1 MAWSIGVNNPFL
13 RPPGAGAAETAARG
27 AFYGA
32 KIRTGAIA
40 DPTRLGVKSTPSEPK
55 LYWVYGKKTW
65 ANCNGLGFPP
75 GKLNNTTTGLLSLYS
90 PRSNLPLMP
99 VLTGVDTTNEGAMGS
114 VIKATVS
121 FTMYPSLTE
130 TGVAIERIQSS
141 FFTPGGN
148 VSCQFGWSTYA
159 AVACASRFGFSGKV
173 VSFSWSVNTD
183 VSVSASSSI
192 IAPGSIATG
201 VSTNMQQ
208 QSPGAAKTPDKGA
221 DGQAKSADANA
232 NGGETAP
239 LNPLDAKQVLVPSA
253 DLGTAIDHAMAE
265 VNPIQSRQL
274 GQNGSGTDGA
284 LNGNG
289 TSNSNVSTT
298 PPAGGKEEIYGIG
311 AWDIETHSD
320 AYGLKFC
327 AMGIPWMPE
336 PPETD
341 EITNKDEAY
350 AAEVAGGAEE
360 EGEEVDEDKKKKEE
374 AKKIQDQ
381 IDKLKNQGASG
392 EKPKPIVKK
401 FWYVNFGS
409 METYL
414 SPLIGGATNGNIKK
428 VDISNDTSGPP
439 GPKGFI
445 SAYPMEV
452 IWPGSNYGSGTANPP
467 PGGGGRISPIGSI
480 WFNTD
485 YMKETWRKY
494 FNETN
499 TKTSQ
504 KKLTQFLTE
513 LGNRA
518 NEAAGDY
525 WQLSA
530 TVVEKFSSC
539 GSIGGRTSVLS
550 VEDFS
555 YCPPVGAFGFNAS
568 FGRPMLKNVS
578 VSCKSSSTMGA
589 AVMAGGNVDTP
600 GKKGVTWGGGSGG
613 FIQQLLKQVEETGIN
628 TAWGD
633 AMKSVLKL
641 KKKEMAAH
649 HSKVMILFPIDFS
662 VTIDGCSGW
671 QFNEAVNTNIKPP
684 GYGSSRFAVSGIS
697 NKIDVSSWE
706 TSLTAM
712 MRA

>member
-1 MAWSIGVNNPFL
+1 MAWSIGVTNPFL

-32 KIRTGAIA
+32 KIRTGAFA
-40 DPTRLGVKSTPSEPK
+40 DPKKSTSSEPK

-130 TGVAIERIQSS
+130 SGVAIERIQSS

-159 AVACASRFGFSGKV
+159 AIRCASRFGFSGKV

-208 QSPGAAKTPDKGA
+208 KTAGAPPNPSMGPDGKPKA
-221 DGQAKSADANA
+221 PDPNA
-232 NGGETAP
+232 NNGETSP
-239 LNPLDAKQVLVPSA
+239 SNPLDAKAIPVPAA
-253 DLGTAIDHAMAE
+253 DLGTAIDNVMAE
-265 VNPIQSRQL
+265 LNPIESRQL
-274 GQNGSGTDGA
+274 GQNGSGNGGA
-284 LNGNG
+284 TGNG
-289 TSNSNVSTT
+289 SSNTSNVPTT
-298 PPAGGKEEIYGIG
+298 PPAGGKEEIYGIK
-311 AWDIETHSD
+311 AWDVEN
-320 AYGLKFC
+320 AAGKYGLRFC
-327 AMGIPWMPE
+327 AVGIPWMPE

-341 EITNKDEAY
+341 EVTSKDEAY
-350 AAEVAGGAEE
+350 AAEVTGGGEE
-360 EGEEVDEDKKKKEE
+360 EGEPVDEDKKKKEE

-381 IDKLKNQGASG
+381 IDKLNTQGAAG

-401 FWYVNFGS
+401 FWYVQFGS
-409 METYL
+409 MENYL
-414 SPLIGGATNGNIKK
+414 SPLISGATNGNVRR
-428 VDISNDTSGPP
+428 VDIANLTSGPP
-439 GPKGFI
+439 GPAGYI

-452 IWPGSNYGSGTANPP
+452 IWPGSNYGNGTPP
-467 PGGGGRISPIGSI
+467 LIPDRTPIGSI

-525 WQLSA
+525 WQLSC
-530 TVVEKFSSC
+530 TVIEKFNTC
-539 GSIGGRTSVLS
+539 GEVGGRTSVLS

-555 YCPPVGAFGFNAS
+555 YVPDVGAFSFNAS

-600 GKKGVTWGGGSGG
+600 GKPGVTWSAGSDA
-613 FIQQLLKQVEETGIN
+613 FIGKLKDIVKETGIN

-633 AMKSVLKL
+633 AMKGVLKM
-641 KKKEMAAH
+641 KKKEAPSH
-649 HSKVMILFPIDFS
+649 HSKINILFPIDFS
-662 VTIDGCSGW
+662 VTVDGCSGW
-671 QFNEAVNTNIKPP
+671 QFNEAVNTNLKPP
-684 GYGSSRFAVSGIS
+684 GYGGSKFAISGIS

-712 MRA
+712 MRS